1 MTFFRL
7 LLAAALLS
15 AGSTVAMAA
24 DQVADD
30 EEIIEELPN
39 RNLER
44 RGTRVRGPITSVGAG
59 AMLFASFDTNSD
71 YQVNEVEFAAGRTQA
86 FNAADKD
93 NSNSISLFELEDW
106 RKAALGSLD
115 AAPGNL
121 AFDKDYDQRVTRAE
135 FEYALDFI
143 FKAGDKN
150 NDGILEFS
158 ELVTVFEMPRRSAG
172 ERSQNSGERRGR
184 QGGRHGGRNQQRRGG
199 F

>member
-1 MTFFRL
+1 
-7 LLAAALLS
+7 
-15 AGSTVAMAA
+15 
-24 DQVADD
+24 
-30 EEIIEELPN
+30 
-39 RNLER
+39 
-44 RGTRVRGPITSVGAG
+44 
-59 AMLFASFDTNSD
+59 MLFASFDTNSD

-135 FEYALDFI
+135 FDYALEFI

-150 NDGILEFS
+150 SDGILEFS

-184 QGGRHGGRNQQRRGG
+184 QGGRQGGRNQQRRGG